1 MGKTLFIA
9 EKPKVAVE
17 LLKSPRFRNSQRYP
31 GSKPYYGYYENENY
45 IISWCRGHLLELK
58 HPEEMDERYKEF
70 KFDYLPII
78 LEPEY
83 KAKSDSLEQIQ
94 ILVKLLN
101 RPDVDH
107 VVNSCDADREGELIY
122 REIVEHAG
130 VNKRESRLFI
140 SSYE

>member
-17 LLKSPRFRNSQRYP
+17 LLKSPRFRNSQKHT

-70 KFDYLPII
+70 KFEHLPII

-83 KAKSDSLEQIQ
+83 KAKPEIIEQITT
-94 ILVKLLN
+94 LVELLK
-101 RPDVDH
+101 RSDVDH

-122 REIVEHAG
+122 REVRPYGLVE
-130 VNKRESRLFI
+130 NL
-140 SSYE
+140 